1 VGPLIGFLIGACLAY
16 WIIRNA
22 VYGAM
27 RDFEKWKRKRYGEP
41 ESGAAAGRCT

>member
-1 VGPLIGFLIGACLAY
+1 MGSLIGFLIGAYLAY

-27 RDFEKWKRKRYGEP
+27 RDFEKWKRKRYGDP
-41 ESGAAAGRCT
+41 ESGAAPGRST

>member
-1 VGPLIGFLIGACLAY
+1 VGSLIGYLLGAYAAY

-27 RDFEKWKRKRYGEP
+27 KDFEQWKRKRYGEP
-41 ESGAAAGRCT
+41 EKQ